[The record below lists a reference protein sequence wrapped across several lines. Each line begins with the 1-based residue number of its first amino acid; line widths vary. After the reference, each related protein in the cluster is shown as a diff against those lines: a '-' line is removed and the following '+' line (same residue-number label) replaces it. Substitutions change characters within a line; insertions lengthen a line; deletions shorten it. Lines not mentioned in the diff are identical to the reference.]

1 MTTNLQT
8 HQFPMGKMNTVTAA
22 YIAANAPD
30 VAEQFVHETDNDLI
44 YYAAGTSSPS
54 DWVLFDTLLNFQE
67 TLSGATLTSATVATD
82 DKVLIQDT
90 DGSDNLKTVT
100 AQSIANLGGSGGGTM
115 STLLVLQG
123 FSNTLSV
130 STPATLSEVSA
141 VYDPEGVANGNAAN
155 QHHLPQTGKYKVEFS
170 LEIVPASFTA
180 TDMRILL
187 NIEINN
193 TDPGDIWETIFD
205 TTSLGSNYVFS
216 GVFYISATAN
226 DFIEFIATCN
236 NGSSEGV
243 SFDSNSVIVITRI
256 DGSDI
261 TYTPPGP

>member
-1 MTTNLQT
+1 MATNLET
-8 HQFPMGKMNTVTAA
+8 YQFPMGKMNTVTAA

-54 DWVLFDTLLNFQE
+54 DWTLIDTLLNFQE
-67 TLSGATLTSATVATD
+67 ALSGATLTSATVAAN

-90 DGSDNLKTVT
+90 DNSDNLKTVT
-100 AQSIANLGGSGGGTM
+100 AQSIADLSGGGGGGTM
-115 STLLVLQG
+115 STLLILQG

-130 STPATLSEVSA
+130 STPETLAYVSA
-141 VYDPEGVANGNAAN
+141 VYDPEGVADGGGTDK
-155 QHHLPQTGKYKVEFS
+155 HHLPQTGKYKVEFS
-170 LEIVPASFTA
+170 LEIVPSSFGSSS
-180 TDMRILL
+180 LGVVL

-193 TDPGDIWETIFD
+193 SDPGDVWETIFD
-205 TTSLGSNYVFS
+205 STSLGSNYVFS
-216 GVFYISATAN
+216 GVFYISVSED
-226 DFIEFIATCN
+226 DFIEFIVTCT
-236 NGSSEGV
+236 GEGI

-256 DGSDI
+256 DDGDI